1 LRPDELA
8 RTLGEPQRQL
18 ALARRRQEE
27 RELARQALRQRLLP
41 SVIFGSRLQALGQPP
56 ELAHGSLWRGA
67 GLSAGRVRGIARVV
81 DAGTDSAV
89 LLAGEFSGDEILVLR
104 AANLGLAPLFRM
116 VAGLI
121 VEVGGL
127 LAHSA
132 CQAREAGIPAVAL
145 PDATRLIADGALLW
159 LDGSSG
165 EVTLAPQQLEGTD
178 GFTQERSQEC
188 SQKQERSHATL

>member
-1 LRPDELA
+1 LA
-8 RTLGEPQRQL
+8 RTLREPQRQL
-18 ALARRRQEE
+18 ALAQRRQQE
-27 RELARQALRQRLLP
+27 RALARQALQQRLLP
-41 SVIFGSRLQALGQPP
+41 SVLLGSRLQSLGQPP
-56 ELAHGSLWRGA
+56 ELALGSGWRGA
-67 GLSAGRVRGIARVV
+67 GLSAGRVRGMARVV
-81 DAGTDSAV
+81 DADTDAAA
-89 LLAGEFSGDEILVLR
+89 LLAGELAGDEILVLR

-165 EVTLAPQQLEGTD
+165 EVALVPDPFDVALQLI
-178 GFTQERSQEC
+178 
-188 SQKQERSHATL
+188 QERSHAPL